1 MSQPPRKAPSQP
13 GLKQVAQGHAKKA
26 RPSRSNSQSKPPVVK
41 ATDGYAMGS
50 YDNEISSEPTSTPS
64 WMRDSAS
71 DSANAKIPSSP
82 SFPASPSPTL
92 PPSSNNL
99 LAPVPFHLP
108 NYVSSGPGAP
118 LPNFVQNYNVTP
130 LAMPPVLPPPGLVP
144 LHPQANSVTTTPLG
158 STFPNGFMVPPA
170 SAPPSSH
177 PMQTQ
182 DAIARILAL
191 QQANASMS
199 TSSSPLSFAAPPE
212 SSNQNS
218 VNFSRNFA
226 EVEQSR
232 SSPTPSLPHSA
243 TVVNPFNTA
252 PIAPSS
258 VQTSPP
264 KAVTASSPFAV
275 QSPSAPQRGQSRL
288 DEVFLMSAAAKP
300 GPMVTTTHRGQGA
313 DFLFDTQP
321 SRVPLM
327 SSGKHASSPRGG
339 NIHAH
344 HNFGVPAQP

>member
-26 RPSRSNSQSKPPVVK
+26 RPNRSNSQSKPPVVK

-64 WMRDSAS
+64 WMRDGVSDAAS
-71 DSANAKIPSSP
+71 AKIPSSP
-82 SFPASPSPTL
+82 SFPASPSPAL
-92 PPSSNNL
+92 PPSSNHL
-99 LAPVPFHLP
+99 VAPVPFHLP
-108 NYVSSGPGAP
+108 NYVSTGPTAP

-144 LHPQANSVTTTPLG
+144 LHPHANSVTTTPLG
-158 STFPNGFMVPPA
+158 STFPNGFMAPPA

-177 PMQTQ
+177 PLQTQ

-199 TSSSPLSFAAPPE
+199 TSSSPLSFAAPPD

-243 TVVNPFNTA
+243 AVVNPFNSA
-252 PIAPSS
+252 PIGPSS

-264 KAVTASSPFAV
+264 KAVTASSPFAPAHAGSFSSESHRA
-275 QSPSAPQRGQSRL
+275 QYQL
-288 DEVFLMSAAAKP
+288 DKLFCTSKP
-300 GPMVTTTHRGQGA
+300 ATATLASGHAA